1 MKLTGGSEVT
11 ETVRF
16 VTMFDRFFDCL
27 NVNNFM
33 TGYHKRKVFKQPYK
47 SANDF
52 RLKVSN
58 SKALPLELKSLIF
71 AHYNDFSG

>member
-33 TGYHKRKVFKQPYK
+33 TGHHQRKVFKQPYK

-52 RLKVSN
+52 RLKVSQF
-58 SKALPLELKSLIF
+58 LKL
-71 AHYNDFSG
+71 